1 MKLTRAGRRL
11 ATVIMTAVAVMIL
24 CFAERSTK
32 IVAPSPLPYNPPS
45 PLPYNP
51 PAAVTDTARDGRVDI
66 NAAGLEELMS
76 LPGIGAVRAQ
86 AILDDREANGPFRYP
101 EDLLRVKGIGEGVL
115 GGILDQITTGG

>member
-11 ATVIMTAVAVMIL
+11 AAVIMTATAVMIL

-32 IVAPSPLPYNPPS
+32 IAALS

-51 PAAVTDTARDGRVDI
+51 PAAVTDTVRDGRVDI
-66 NAAGLEELMS
+66 NAAGLEELMT
-76 LPGIGAVRAQ
+76 LPGIGQVRAQ